1 MTVDSSLL
9 VRALESQLQAANF
22 INQSLRDDRVNLL
35 QVISDLRAQIATMR
49 VDRRKEIAL
58 SEPADDYSID

>member
-1 MTVDSSLL
+1 MGVDSSLL

-35 QVISDLRAQIATMR
+35 QVISDLRGQIAKLRT
-49 VDRRKEIAL
+49 DRRKEIAL
-58 SEPADDYSID
+58 GEPADDHSID